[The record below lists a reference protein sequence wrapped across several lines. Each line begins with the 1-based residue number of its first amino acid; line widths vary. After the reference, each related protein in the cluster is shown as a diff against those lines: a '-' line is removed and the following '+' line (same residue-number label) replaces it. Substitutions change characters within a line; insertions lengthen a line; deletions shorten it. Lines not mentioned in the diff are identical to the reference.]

1 MGHSGSFR
9 KEPIRWELP
18 QEVIGGR
25 RAPVK
30 SVAMVSTWR
39 TRISYGRAAACR
51 NNSFWVH
58 GKASWSGDRESSY
71 SIVLAA
77 EPSWLPD
84 CITAHAALKLVVSS
98 WFFLIL
104 TIATGIFRGRWYE
117 HIVSC
122 SWSVVT
128 TERGRLSNLSVKIE
142 SRTAVRKGW
151 KGLCRL

>member
-18 QEVIGGR
+18 QEAVGGR

-39 TRISYGRAAACR
+39 TRISCGRAAACR

-58 GKASWSGDRESSY
+58 GKASWSGDRESCY

-84 CITAHAALKLVVSS
+84 CIIAHAALKLMVSS
-98 WFFLIL
+98 WFSLL
-104 TIATGIFRGRWYE
+104 QQEVKTIFRGRWYG

-128 TERGRLSNLSVKIE
+128 RERGRLSNLLVKIE
-142 SRTAVRKGW
+142 FRTAVRKGW